1 MRCPILLLLLIFC
14 ACVHSYALIGI
25 GISYKNVLFWR
36 FWEIKDGK
44 PVPEMIVYN
53 TGDTAISF
61 TMRKTYVEAGCT
73 PSGTSKEEYEKRSAA
88 YAKDTVV
95 KTTKILPHQYAVFM
109 VERGQHGEGYN
120 GAFVNGKYAGIV
132 SGMQD
137 PTKELAG
144 RYEFKYYSYE
154 GMYGTPGWGLIATN
168 SLFTKRGEEGMM
180 YVYYCFWDKDKWQFF
195 SGISDMSATINGGLD
210 GAALD
215 MGKNFCLLNTS
226 KRTQRFAV
234 NMDKT
239 QPYKMRISFK
249 IADNSEFPS
258 MDMQYFFQNGNAGIE
273 LPIFVQ

>member
-1 MRCPILLLLLIFC
+1 LIILGVC
-14 ACVHSYALIGI
+14 AHSYALIGI
-25 GISYKNVLFWR
+25 GISYKKVLFWR

-53 TGDTAISF
+53 TSDTAIAF
-61 TMRKTYVEAGCT
+61 TMRKTYVDGGCT
-73 PSGTSKEEYEKRSAA
+73 GPYPTKEEYEKKEAA
-88 YAKDTVV
+88 YAKDTIV

-109 VERGQHGEGYN
+109 VERGQRGEGYN

-168 SLFTKRGEEGMM
+168 SLFTKRGEGGSM
-180 YVYYCFWDKDKWQFF
+180 YVYYDFSDKDRWQFF
-195 SGISDMSATINGGLD
+195 NGISDMSATINGGLD

-215 MGKNFCLLNTS
+215 MGKTCLLNSS
-226 KRTQRFAV
+226 KRSQRFAV

-258 MDMQYFFQNGNAGIE
+258 MDMHYFFQNGNAGIE
-273 LPIFVQ
+273 MPIFVQ